1 MNIKRTVNKS
11 VIKAVVKAWEA
22 GMTNG
27 NISKLFSVE
36 THDIVNIIYAYQM
49 GKKKLEEPK

>member
-11 VIKAVVKAWEA
+11 VIKAVVKAWED